1 MLLNSEV
8 VSVDKDGVVICDM
21 RTGERKKVQ
30 GDTVIIAA
38 GMLDQRDEAES
49 YNDVG
54 AGYFAMVG
62 DCIKPK
68 KIRDAVSSAFWAAM
82 ES

>member
-1 MLLNSEV
+1 MNTQ
-8 VSVDKDGVVICDM
+8 
-21 RTGERKKVQ
+21 TGEEKKVR
-30 GDTVIIAA
+30 GDTVILAA

-54 AGYFAMVG
+54 AGFFAMVG

-68 KIRDAVSSAFWAAM
+68 KIRDAVSGAFWAAM